1 MKLLDVPAR
10 FGDEPAGKKV
20 AIAVDDTGNRRGVD
34 GVLHGLANRNG
45 LWTKNPGLCADARSF

>member
-20 AIAVDDTGNRRGVD
+20 AIAVDDTGEP
-34 GVLHGLANRNG
+34 A
-45 LWTKNPGLCADARSF
+45 WC